1 MRKSNG
7 KTSKFGRR
15 SFAVALSMAMVVSS
29 LTVASTDADA
39 KAKGAVKSV
48 KVTSPVVNGGKLVLK
63 KGQKQQIKYAVT
75 VTKGASKKV
84 TVTSS
89 NTKVNSIIVQGKAVS
104 VPFIAR
110 VSVSDL
116 NYRSRPSMKGKVLG
130 QTGKGSFTIVEV
142 SNGWGKLKSGAG
154 WIYLENPKYCTI

>member
-39 KAKGAVKSV
+39 KAKGTVKSV

-89 NTKVNSIIVQGKAVS
+89 NTKVAKVVKSGSKYFVKAVAKKGDAKIT
-104 VPFIAR
+104 IA
-110 VSVSDL
+110 
-116 NYRSRPSMKGKVLG
+116 
-130 QTGKGSFTIVEV
+130 
-142 SNGWGKLKSGAG
+142 
-154 WIYLENPKYCTI
+154 